1 MPDNP
6 VLFRHNFLPIVVRIT
21 SIPREEDPFK
31 GIPLSV
37 CKELIGLELK
47 ATFWSGPINDFFR
60 KTDHRIVKW
69 FVMCDEIKKKL
80 VEKNSPALKWWKEK
94 IHSTILVLSEEY
106 CEVISR

>member
-80 VEKNSPALKWWKEK
+80 VEKFTRTKVVEREDSFYDPSF
-94 IHSTILVLSEEY
+94 IRRIL
-106 CEVISR
+106 